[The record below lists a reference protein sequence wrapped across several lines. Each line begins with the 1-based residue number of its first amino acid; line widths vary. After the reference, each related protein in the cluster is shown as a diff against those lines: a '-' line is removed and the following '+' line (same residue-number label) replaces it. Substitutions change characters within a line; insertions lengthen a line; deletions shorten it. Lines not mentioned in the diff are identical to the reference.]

1 MSSPRDDL
9 LYYILKRRIPL
20 QQAIDILEKAKQ
32 EIEAKRRGKEKEIP
46 PKYDTR

>member
-1 MSSPRDDL
+1 MSSPREDL

-32 EIEAKRRGKEKEIP
+32 EIEAKRRGKEKMIVTDYE
-46 PKYDTR
+46 KR

>member
-1 MSSPRDDL
+1 MSSPREDL
-9 LYYILKRRIPL
+9 LYYILKRRIPI

-32 EIEAKRRGKEKEIP
+32 EIEAKRRGKEKEIL